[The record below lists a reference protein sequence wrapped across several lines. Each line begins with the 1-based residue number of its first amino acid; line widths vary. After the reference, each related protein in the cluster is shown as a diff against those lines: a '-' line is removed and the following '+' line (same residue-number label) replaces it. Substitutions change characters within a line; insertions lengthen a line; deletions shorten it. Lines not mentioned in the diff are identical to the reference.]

1 MSIIFTLQNS
11 NSKFE
16 IEGWIDYEILFN
28 RKTHQKL
35 AEETDH
41 EGITVFWYKT
51 VEILKYTWYFT
62 KIAYLLL

>member
-16 IEGWIDYEILFN
+16 IEGSIDYEILFN

-41 EGITVFWYKT
+41 EGITVF
-51 VEILKYTWYFT
+51 
-62 KIAYLLL
+62 